1 MLLAIFLQTNISE
14 LCCFHVTDCLTHSF
28 VVDLPRSVTT
38 VGIEPKSNI
47 FGRQKEVFQY
57 F

>member
-1 MLLAIFLQTNISE
+1 LVPPLFANISE
-14 LCCFHVTDCLTHSF
+14 LYYFQVTDCHTHSF
-28 VVDLPRSVTT
+28 VVDLPRSITT